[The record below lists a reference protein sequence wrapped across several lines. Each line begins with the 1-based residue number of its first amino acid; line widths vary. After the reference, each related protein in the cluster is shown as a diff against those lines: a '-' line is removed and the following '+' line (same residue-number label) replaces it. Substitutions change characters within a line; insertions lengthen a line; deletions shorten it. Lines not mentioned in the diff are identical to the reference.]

1 MPHSSD
7 ENDITRWEVFNY
19 LNSNFA
25 LHEIIL
31 DEHQAPVDYRF
42 LAVNSAMEKAT
53 GLTAAQMIGKT
64 AREIFPHTEQYW
76 IEKFAQVAQTGIA
89 DQFENYSSEL
99 NRYYEMK
106 LFSPCKGQ
114 FAMLATDITDQML
127 DRNNLKEI
135 KDHFELLFNLNPD
148 SVTITRLR
156 DGLII
161 DFNKG
166 STDLLGYSRDEVIGE
181 TTLVERLWVDPNQ
194 RQEFRERLVK
204 DGYCNNFESSFRC
217 KDGSIL
223 IGMVSSVLFNYNGEP
238 HLLSVTR
245 DITARK
251 NAETA
256 LRESEHMLKESQ
268 KIAGFGSY
276 KLNFNNR
283 IWKSSKVLDAIFGID
298 AAYTRSISSWINI
311 IHPDFRKELNDYLQ
325 FNVIQNKQKF
335 DKEYKIIRQSDQEER
350 WVHGMGELVF
360 NSHNKLKY
368 MVGTVQDITDRK
380 KAELIIQQQN
390 KVLTDLNN
398 TQNKLFSI
406 IAHDLRNPFNILLN
420 FSEML
425 MHSSDEFNQK
435 DIVLLAS
442 QMNIVSKQ
450 TYNLLEN
457 LLEWFRLQTGHLTPK
472 PIQGN
477 LRSILLEVLQLS
489 NEMAAK
495 KEIAIVNHIKPHII
509 VLCDKEMTKTILRNL
524 ISNAIKFTNHHGQI
538 SLDATT
544 SGTYVNIT
552 VTDTGVGITTEIL
565 TQLFSFE
572 TNATT
577 FGTENEA
584 GSGIGL
590 HLCKE
595 LIEKQGGKIW
605 VESEVNK
612 GSCFGFSL
620 PLASNG

>member
-1 MPHSSD
+1 MKVVSE
-7 ENDITRWEVFNY
+7 ENDLSRWEVFNY

-31 DEHQAPVDYRF
+31 DEHQTPVDYRF

-53 GLTAAQMIGKT
+53 GFTAAQMVGKT
-64 AREIFPHTEQYW
+64 ALELFPNTELYW
-76 IEKFAQVAQTGIA
+76 IEKFAQVALTGIA
-89 DQFENYSSEL
+89 AQYENYSSEL

-114 FAMLATDITDQML
+114 FAMLATDITEQVL
-127 DRNNLKEI
+127 DREKLKEI

-148 SVTITRLR
+148 AVTITQLS
-156 DGLII
+156 DGLFVDI
-161 DFNKG
+161 NKG
-166 STDLLGYSRDEVIGE
+166 YTDLLGYTRDEVIGQ
-181 TTLVERLWVDPNQ
+181 TTLFKKLWVDPYQ
-194 RQEFRERLVK
+194 RQVFREIIQR

-217 KDGSIL
+217 KDGHIVT
-223 IGMVSSVLFNYNGEP
+223 GMVSSVMFNYQEKP

-251 NAETA
+251 NAEMA
-256 LRESEHMLKESQ
+256 LRENERMLKESQ
-268 KIAGFGSY
+268 KIAGLGSY
-276 KLNFNNR
+276 KLNFKTEQ
-283 IWKSSKVLDAIFGID
+283 WSCSEVLGAIFGID
-298 AAYTRSISSWINI
+298 ANYTRSISSWINI
-311 IHPDFRKELNDYLQ
+311 IHPNFREEMHNYLQ
-325 FNVIQNKQKF
+325 HNIIQSKQKF
-335 DKEYKIIRQSDQEER
+335 DKEYKIIRQSDQQER
-350 WVHGMGELVF
+350 WVHGLGELIF
-360 NSHNKLKY
+360 NSRKELRY
-368 MVGTVQDITDRK
+368 MVGTVQDISDRK
-380 KAELIIQQQN
+380 KAELTIQQQN

-425 MHSSDEFNQK
+425 MHSSDEFNQE

-457 LLEWFRLQTGHLTPK
+457 LLEWFRLQTGHLK
-472 PIQGN
+472 PNPVQSN
-477 LRSILLEVLQLS
+477 LRSILLEVLQLA
-489 NEMAAK
+489 NELAAK
-495 KEIAIVNHIKPHII
+495 KEIIIVNHIKPHIM

-524 ISNAIKFTNHHGQI
+524 ITNAIKFTNHHGQI
-538 SLDATT
+538 ILDATT
-544 SGTYVNIT
+544 NGTNVNIT
-552 VTDTGVGITTEIL
+552 VTDTGVGIAPEIL
-565 TQLFSFE
+565 PQLFSFE

-577 FGTENEA
+577 FGTENEV

-595 LIEKQGGKIW
+595 LIEKQEGKIW
-605 VESEVNK
+605 VESQVNK

-620 PLASNG
+620 PLFLF